1 MGLFAMI
8 RAWLITALLALF
20 GAESALA
27 ASKGTL
33 VIRSP
38 QKGATVTVNGLAAG
52 KTPLKAMKL
61 RPGKYKIEISRLGFM
76 TYRKTVRVAEG
87 ETRLVK
93 APLRAVAGVVVLQS
107 NVPGAEV
114 LVKGENVGTV
124 DAPIE
129 IGIGRVELQII
140 APGYEVLSLA
150 VEGLPGRWLKRKVRL
165 VAASGGLELD
175 ALALDMPSD
184 EPAELSLDLELDMPS
199 EGDTAPELVLDL
211 EPEPEQSGAAD
222 IAAQAVAPMPGVNGS
237 VAASGQWYTNPWV
250 WTGTGA
256 VIVSAVVTGILMT
269 QRPAASPYDAVI
281 QLD

>member
-1 MGLFAMI
+1 MGLLKMT
-8 RAWLITALLALF
+8 RVVLMVLMALGLWS
-20 GAESALA
+20 ESALA

-33 VIRSP
+33 VLRSP
-38 QKGATVTVNGLAAG
+38 VKGAEVLVNGLSAG
-52 KTPLKAMKL
+52 KTPLRSMKL
-61 RPGKYKIEISRLGFM
+61 RPGKYKIEVSRLGFM
-76 TYRKTVRVAEG
+76 TFRKSVQVRAGETTLRKT
-87 ETRLVK
+87 
-93 APLRAVAGVVVLQS
+93 PLRAVAGVVQLTS

-124 DAPIE
+124 EAPIE
-129 IGIGRVELQII
+129 IGIGRVELQVI
-140 APGYEVLSLA
+140 APGYEVLSLT
-150 VEGLPGRWLKRKVRL
+150 VDGLPGKWMKRRVTL

-175 ALALDMPSD
+175 SLTLDMPGED
-184 EPAELSLDLELDMPS
+184 PAELSLDLELDMPAA
-199 EGDTAPELVLDL
+199 EPELALDL
-211 EPEPEQSGAAD
+211 EPELEPTPAPKQD
-222 IAAQAVAPMPGVNGS
+222 IAAQAVAPMPGVDDS

>member
-1 MGLFAMI
+1 MGLLKMT
-8 RAWLITALLALF
+8 RVVLMVLMALGLSS
-20 GAESALA
+20 ESALA

-33 VIRSP
+33 VLRSP
-38 QKGATVTVNGLAAG
+38 VKGAEVLVNGLSAG
-52 KTPLKAMKL
+52 KTPLRSMKL
-61 RPGKYKIEISRLGFM
+61 RPGKYKIEVSRLGFM
-76 TYRKTVRVAEG
+76 TFRKSVQVRAG
-87 ETRLVK
+87 ETTLLK
-93 APLRAVAGVVVLQS
+93 APLRAVAGVVQLTS

-129 IGIGRVELQII
+129 IGIGRVELQVI
-140 APGYEVLSLA
+140 APGYEVLSLT
-150 VEGLPGRWLKRKVRL
+150 VDGLPGKWMKRRVTL

-175 ALALDMPSD
+175 SLTLDMPGED
-184 EPAELSLDLELDMPS
+184 PAELSLDLELDMPAA
-199 EGDTAPELVLDL
+199 EPELALDL
-211 EPEPEQSGAAD
+211 EPELEPAPAPKQD
-222 IAAQAVAPMPGVNGS
+222 IAAQAVAPMPKVDGA

-269 QRPAASPYDAVI
+269 QRPEASPYDAVI

>member
-1 MGLFAMI
+1 MM
-8 RAWLITALLALF
+8 RAWLITALLALL

-38 QKGATVTVNGLAAG
+38 QKNATVTINGLAAG

-93 APLRAVAGVVVLQS
+93 VPLRAVAGVVVLQS

-129 IGIGRVELQII
+129 IGIGRVDF
-140 APGYEVLSLA
+140 ADH
-150 VEGLPGRWLKRKVRL
+150 RTWL
-165 VAASGGLELD
+165 
-175 ALALDMPSD
+175 
-184 EPAELSLDLELDMPS
+184 
-199 EGDTAPELVLDL
+199 
-211 EPEPEQSGAAD
+211 
-222 IAAQAVAPMPGVNGS
+222 
-237 VAASGQWYTNPWV
+237 
-250 WTGTGA
+250 
-256 VIVSAVVTGILMT
+256 
-269 QRPAASPYDAVI
+269 
-281 QLD
+281 